1 MKYARFTVKDNE
13 VLNRFT
19 VCRNHGMYCNQRP
32 TCPAISLK
40 GWLRRKGYVYGQYQ
54 GTVKTDAD
62 QKIIR
67 QWADQF
73 IARYYNNGSV
83 GVDAFD
89 AIPTSVL
96 ALNHLRIG
104 NAPIHGYGCFG
115 KAALEAEV

>member
-1 MKYARFTVKDNE
+1 MRYS

-19 VCRNHGMYCNQRP
+19 VCRNHGNCNQSP

-40 GWLRRKGYVYGQYQ
+40 GWLRRKGYIYGQYQ

-62 QKIIR
+62 QGTIC

-73 IARYYNNGSV
+73 IARHRNDGSV
-83 GVDAFD
+83 GSDAFD
-89 AIPTSVL
+89 NIPTSVL

-104 NAPIHGYGCFG
+104 NAPIHGYGCSG
-115 KAALEAEV
+115 HPRSEARLCK

>member
-1 MKYARFTVKDNE
+1 MKYTRFTVKDNE

-19 VCRNHGMYCNQRP
+19 VCRNHGMYCNQSP

-62 QKIIR
+62 QETIR

-73 IARYYNNGSV
+73 IARHHNDGSV
-83 GVDAFD
+83 GLDAFD
-89 AIPTSVL
+89 NIPRSVL
-96 ALNHLRIG
+96 ALLGMANK
-104 NAPIHGYGCFG
+104 NAPLNGLGCGYPA
-115 KAALEAEV
+115 KA

>member
-62 QKIIR
+62 QETIR

-73 IARYYNNGSV
+73 VARYWHRDRC
-83 GVDAFD
+83 VDEGAFD
-89 AIPTSVL
+89 TIPTSVL
-96 ALNHLRIG
+96 AVLGMANKD
-104 NAPIHGYGCFG
+104 APRNGYGG
-115 KAALEAEV
+115 GLNRHGDG